1 MRLKCLI
8 YSMTKQVESAS
19 LRCVSDSVR
28 SVSNIEGLIA
38 RAADLLR
45 GAECAVALTGAGI
58 STPSGIPDFRS
69 PESGLWD
76 QADPF
81 AVASISGFQRSPQ
94 DFYDWIRPLA
104 RLMEQA
110 QPNPA
115 HQALARLESA
125 GLLKSIITQNIDGLH
140 QRAGSARV
148 HEVHGH
154 MREATCICCY
164 QVVSTDGL
172 IGPFL
177 DGGEMPHCSCGG
189 LLKPNVIL
197 FGEQLPVEAVTA
209 ARQDAA
215 ACDLM
220 LVAGSSLE
228 VVPAADLPSAAVDR
242 GSRVIIVNYQ
252 PTYLDETAD
261 VVIHHDVAEVLPRIV
276 DMAINP

>member
-1 MRLKCLI
+1 
-8 YSMTKQVESAS
+8 
-19 LRCVSDSVR
+19 VSDSV
-28 SVSNIEGLIA
+28 SSASNLDGLIA
-38 RAADLLR
+38 RAAELLC

-58 STPSGIPDFRS
+58 STPSGIPDFRG
-69 PESGLWD
+69 PDSGLWD

-81 AVASISGFQRSPQ
+81 AVASISAFQRSPQ

-104 RLMEQA
+104 RVIEQA

-115 HQALARLESA
+115 HHALARLESA
-125 GLLKSIITQNIDGLH
+125 GLLKSIVTQNIDGLH
-140 QRAGSARV
+140 QRAGSGRV

-154 MREATCICCY
+154 IREATCIRCHH
-164 QVVSTDGL
+164 VVPTDGL

-189 LLKPNVIL
+189 VLKPNVIL
-197 FGEQLPVEAVTA
+197 VGEQLPVKAVTV

-228 VVPAADLPSAAVDR
+228 VVPAADLPSVAVDR
-242 GSRVIIVNYQ
+242 GSRLIIVNYE

-261 VVIHHDVAEVLPRIV
+261 VIIHHDVAAVLPRIA
-276 DMAINP
+276 DMAINPWR